1 MVKQESFHVLTPG
14 RGTHNI
20 TGQVQSVVQNSG
32 VHIGLCQVFV
42 HHTSASIILCE
53 NADPTVRA
61 DLETFMLH
69 LVPDG
74 DQMFS
79 HTSEGPDDMA
89 AHIRTIITQSTLS
102 LPVSNGRCDLGIWQ
116 DMYLWEHRYQGYQR
130 QLTVTIIGDIAG
142 DSSNE

>member
-20 TGQVQSVVQNSG
+20 TGQVQSVVENSG
-32 VHIGLCQVFV
+32 IHIGLCQVFV

-53 NADPTVRA
+53 NADPTVRT

-102 LPVSNGRCDLGIWQ
+102 LPVSNGRCDLGVWQ
-116 DMYLWEHRYQGYQR
+116 DMYLWEHRYQEYQR
-130 QLTVTIIGDIAG
+130 QLTVTVVGDMVG
-142 DSSNE
+142 DSSNN